1 MTRIAALAS
10 IFLICGACRAA
21 APSPPLPVS
30 IDLGPAIIRFEPGSA
45 QPTPAAKDELDRLI
59 AGYREVR
66 PAFGGILLCA
76 GKAEGDLARRRA
88 GYVTV
93 RIAQAGIG
101 PVAAVRP
108 DTCKKLGGY
117 DEGAVLLLTRPI

>member
-10 IFLICGACRAA
+10 IFLIGCACRAA
-21 APSPPLPVS
+21 APPPVS

-45 QPTPAAKDELDRLI
+45 QPTPAAKHGLDRFI
-59 AGYREVR
+59 AGYRNR
-66 PAFGGILLCA
+66 PAFGGILLCV
-76 GKAEGDLARRRA
+76 GKAESDLAERRA
-88 GYVTV
+88 EYVTT
-93 RIAQAGIG
+93 RIAQADIG
-101 PVAAVRP
+101 PIAEVDP